1 MAQYIPMTQVTVNS
15 VVISDHILSC
25 VLTKTKESQDVTTQA
40 DSARKFSGG
49 LESITVDL
57 EVQLDQAAANTTAT
71 LEALVGTTTTLILV
85 PTSGTV
91 SATNRKYT
99 VSGAFLESFSSVDGG
114 LGSIA
119 STSCQFTGGTLAI
132 SSTP

>member
-15 VVISDHILSC
+15 VVISDHVLSC
-25 VLTKTKESQDVTTQA
+25 VLTDSKESQDITTQA
-40 DSARKFSGG
+40 DSARKYGPG
-49 LESITVDL
+49 LRSVTVDL

-71 LEALVGTTTTLILV
+71 LEALIGTTTTLILV
-85 PTSGTV
+85 PTSSTV

-99 VSGAFLESFSSVDGG
+99 VTGAYLESFSSIDGG

-119 STSCQFTGGTLAI
+119 STTCQFTGGTLAI
-132 SSTP
+132 TSTP

>member
-15 VVISDHILSC
+15 VVMNDHVVSC
-25 VLTKTKESQDVTTQA
+25 VLTKSKESQDITTQA
-40 DSARKFSGG
+40 DTARKFTGG

-57 EVQLDQAAANTTAT
+57 EVQLDQASASVTAT
-71 LEALVGTTTTLILV
+71 LEALVGSTTTLVLI
-85 PTSGTV
+85 PNSGSA

-99 VSGAFLESFSSVDGG
+99 VTGAFLESFSSIDGS

-119 STSCQFTGGTLAI
+119 TTQAQFTGGSLAI
-132 SSTP
+132 TNT